1 MQPNEFQM
9 EANRAAKQQAA
20 AAKKE
25 PSPRIKRQRAHAT
38 VLLWHVAAERDRDRS
53 RGRVSEGVMAKKRTM
68 LVQNGRGREGT
79 AQVTMTMTTLPRL
92 AFVQTMR
99 RRRVRHFSQDAAAPI
114 VQRHTQS
121 LNDDVDIIFSSLFWV
136 LIVLEL
142 GNRIKVT
149 HMKVAAAFSLDSPC
163 RRLALCVAAACSN

>member
-1 MQPNEFQM
+1 
-9 EANRAAKQQAA
+9 
-20 AAKKE
+20 
-25 PSPRIKRQRAHAT
+25 
-38 VLLWHVAAERDRDRS
+38 
-53 RGRVSEGVMAKKRTM
+53 
-68 LVQNGRGREGT
+68 
-79 AQVTMTMTTLPRL
+79 
-92 AFVQTMR
+92 MR

-163 RRLALCVAAACSN
+163 RQSALCVAAACSN